1 MVQSEDYPKEVG
13 DIKKIFFAQQA
24 QLRKARGTWARV
36 GQVLQAENVPPR
48 VAAKFYKVV
57 VQAVLLYGSET
68 WVLST
73 AGGRRRWGGVER
85 EEEGGGG
92 AGVRI

>member
-48 VAAKFYKVV
+48 VAAKFYKAIM
-57 VQAVLLYGSET
+57 VQAVLLYGSEM
-68 WVLST
+68 WVLSK
-73 AGGRRRWGGVER
+73 AGGRRR
-85 EEEGGGG
+85 
-92 AGVRI
+92 